1 MNKSELRKM
10 IYNSYR
16 DLTDDY
22 KAQADSSI
30 RQNIMSLP
38 EYRDA
43 HTVFCF
49 VGTKDEIDTSQMI
62 DQMIKEGK
70 RVAVPLCTGKGIMEA
85 KKITDRSQLNK
96 GTFGILEPSADAET
110 IPVEEIDFAVVPC
123 VTCNKIG
130 QRLGH
135 GGGFYDRYLEGAE
148 MDCALV
154 CREETMT
161 AAIPTETHDKKF
173 DLIVTERHIFRK

>member
-1 MNKSELRKM
+1 MLKAGVDEVL
-10 IYNSYR
+10 
-16 DLTDDY
+16 LVVTPDDISVRS
-22 KAQADSSI
+22 AE
-30 RQNIMSLP
+30 R
-38 EYRDA
+38 
-43 HTVFCF
+43 
-49 VGTKDEIDTSQMI
+49 
-62 DQMIKEGK
+62 
-70 RVAVPLCTGKGIMEA
+70 AVQVMEA

>member
-1 MNKSELRKM
+1 M

-22 KAQADSSI
+22 KASADSAI
-30 RQNIMSLP
+30 RQNILSLP
-38 EYRDA
+38 EYQDA
-43 HTVFCF
+43 QTVFCF
-49 VGTKDEIDTSQMI
+49 VGTKNEIDTSQMI

-70 RVAVPLCTGKGIMEA
+70 KVAVPLCTGDGVMVA
-85 KKITDRSQLNK
+85 KRITDRSQLSA
-96 GTFGILEPSADAET
+96 GTFGILEPSSEAET
-110 IPVEEIDFAVVPC
+110 IAKSDIDFAVVPC

-135 GGGFYDRYLEGAE
+135 GGGFYDRFLEGAE

-161 AAIPTETHDKKF
+161 AAIPTDLHDIKF